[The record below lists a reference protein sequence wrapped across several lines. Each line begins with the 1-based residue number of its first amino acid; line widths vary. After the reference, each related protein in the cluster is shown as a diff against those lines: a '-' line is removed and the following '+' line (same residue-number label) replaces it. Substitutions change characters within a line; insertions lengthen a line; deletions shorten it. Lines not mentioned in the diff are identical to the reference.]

1 MRCIQYTLR
10 KYSHDLPSIPGTG
23 AQLARHLIE
32 RFQLQGVSVEQTTE
46 HNDHYDPGA
55 NCVRLSPSFYN
66 GRSLAAISVA
76 AHEVGHAIQFVR
88 QEDISKIRSI
98 YVPRA
103 LLLKRIGVGVL
114 SIMPFAAILIRAPQ
128 AMILLALVGVVIMA
142 IGAALYLVVLPEEWD
157 ASFNKAL
164 PILKEGNY
172 IEPEQEAAV
181 RQVLGAAAFTYFAS
195 ALADILSIWRWLAIL
210 KR

>member
-1 MRCIQYTLR
+1 M
-10 KYSHDLPSIPGTG
+10 
-23 AQLARHLIE
+23 
-32 RFQLQGVSVEQTTE
+32 SVEQTTE